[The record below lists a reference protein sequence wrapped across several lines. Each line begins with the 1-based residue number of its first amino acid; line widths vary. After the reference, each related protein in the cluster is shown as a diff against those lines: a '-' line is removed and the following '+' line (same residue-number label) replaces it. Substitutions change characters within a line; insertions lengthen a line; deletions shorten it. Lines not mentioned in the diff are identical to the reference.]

1 MSTTPRTD
9 ERAIVWTVSQPRDG
23 REMVSADFAREIE
36 RENTAMRAFVE
47 MVALDRDDRAS
58 PGLKRQASLMLQDL
72 AAGNFNPDKRR

>member
-1 MSTTPRTD
+1 
-9 ERAIVWTVSQPRDG
+9 
-23 REMVSADFAREIE
+23 MVSADFAREIE